1 MLCIP
6 SIFPPTLDSSFSRF
20 VLRFEISSHSQI
32 PLSLL
37 AFRQDLMYLD
47 LDLSIAFI
55 STDYGV
61 VLESEVADGVA
72 AGGYANR
79 VVIEDLWQAW
89 ELRPATRMGDGRL
102 DNVIGK
108 EINSLMQLGLSP
120 NA

>member
-72 AGGYANR
+72 AGGYA
-79 VVIEDLWQAW
+79 VVGGGE
-89 ELRPATRMGDGRL
+89 GVVVVGGRF
-102 DNVIGK
+102 VSVGGAF
-108 EINSLMQLGLSP
+108 NSC
-120 NA
+120 